1 MRPALIRFPE
11 IPSCSSR
18 NATSC
23 SCSSKSES
31 GFRGRNDYSKSS
43 SSSSARRNTTR
54 RRRRKKFSSSSS
66 SSKDSD
72 DEKKTKSEENS
83 LARVGIETRMKNA
96 SVGALAALTLS
107 LGGNPTMMMMMTP
120 STSVAYASTGNGNG
134 IENTAK
140 RTGDC
145 LLQNCKAELAGCLAD
160 EKCVES
166 LACLNVCF
174 GKPDEAD
181 CQIRCGDL
189 YASPAVQK
197 FNTCAVTRNA
207 CVAQR
212 QSTGEYPVPDFDAIE
227 TK

>member
-1 MRPALIRFPE
+1 MDIIIIIIIGEEEEYDEEEEEKE
-11 IPSCSSR
+11 IFVVVVVVVVHR
-18 NATSC
+18 
-23 SCSSKSES
+23 
-31 GFRGRNDYSKSS
+31 
-43 SSSSARRNTTR
+43 
-54 RRRRKKFSSSSS
+54 
-66 SSKDSD
+66 DSD

-107 LGGNPTMMMMMTP
+107 LGGNPTMMMMTP
-120 STSVAYASTGNGNG
+120 STSVAYASTGNG

-181 CQIRCGDL
+181 CQI
-189 YASPAVQK
+189 
-197 FNTCAVTRNA
+197 
-207 CVAQR
+207 
-212 QSTGEYPVPDFDAIE
+212 
-227 TK
+227 